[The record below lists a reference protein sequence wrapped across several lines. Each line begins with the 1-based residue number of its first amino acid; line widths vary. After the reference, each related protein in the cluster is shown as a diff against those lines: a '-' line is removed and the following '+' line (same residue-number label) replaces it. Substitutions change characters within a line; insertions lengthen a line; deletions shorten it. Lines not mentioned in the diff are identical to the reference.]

1 MKKPDSLREKG
12 GDEGMLAWQSEEDL
26 GLRAEQVSS
35 RLAAE
40 DKKRT
45 PNFHRG
51 ASRPSSKVALSIDGA
66 TLFDIRDVKMSR
78 WIAAQQKI

>member
-51 ASRPSSKVALSIDGA
+51 A
-66 TLFDIRDVKMSR
+66 
-78 WIAAQQKI
+78 